1 MENPLLDS
9 YQEGESQELTEMFKT
24 FWTKTSWW
32 KTFQEQSDQA
42 TPSSMMQR
50 DYRKEIFLCLICSI
64 STARISSQAI
74 KWHIADLEGTLPYSV
89 KRKN

>member
-42 TPSSMMQR
+42 TLSSMMQ
-50 DYRKEIFLCLICSI
+50 KTSH
-64 STARISSQAI
+64 SS
-74 KWHIADLEGTLPYSV
+74 LLM
-89 KRKN
+89 